1 MARRFT
7 GARLR
12 TAHVRCRLAIELARG
27 DTTAAA
33 GRSRLSLAMA
43 KQQRQVR
50 VEQKSALA
58 AMTALE
64 LRSDEE
70 LAAETK
76 HRAAAQAIL
85 GARASERYDAV
96 KAREHFRKAIAAA
109 RPQERMQLRRMAE
122 ASLALAERRPD
133 DLKAAVEKMGQQAP
147 SSRQLFVLRL
157 MGLISP
163 APGASLLMKLR
174 GGAILFAIVVALIA
188 LGYGIATLVLLP
200 FGGGSA
206 LGTFGL
212 GAFVVIV
219 ALTVLALVG
228 RRKQK
233 RARAKARSARAGA

>member
-1 MARRFT
+1 
-7 GARLR
+7 
-12 TAHVRCRLAIELARG
+12 
-27 DTTAAA
+27 
-33 GRSRLSLAMA
+33 MA
-43 KQQRQVR
+43 KQRQVR

-58 AMTALE
+58 AMSALE

-85 GARASERYDAV
+85 GARASERYDAA

-163 APGASLLMKLR
+163 APGASRLMKVR
-174 GGAILFAIVVALIA
+174 GGLILFAIVVGLLAIGFGLANLI
-188 LGYGIATLVLLP
+188 LLP
-200 FGGGSA
+200 FGGGSFVGA
-206 LGTFGL
+206 FGL
-212 GAFVVIV
+212 GIFVVIV
-219 ALTVLALVG
+219 ALAGLSLVG
-228 RRKQK
+228 RRKQ
-233 RARAKARSARAGA
+233 RAAQAKARSARAGGG